1 MIDGRCADPGQSGAV
16 DLPDGEPD
24 CGPWR
29 AVAVADL
36 FAALGL
42 PRVLAVDGRSGS
54 GKSTLVARLAATVP
68 GTAVVHTDDV
78 AWHHDFFDWADLLL
92 EGVLAPWRAGR
103 DVAYRPPPWDARG
116 RPGAITVPSGAPLL
130 VVEGVGAGRQA
141 FAPFLDALIWVQTD
155 RALATRRGLE
165 RDGGDVA
172 FWDEWEARERP
183 FLAADR
189 PWERADLVVS
199 GQDVRHDLVEVGRG
213 VPDLPA
219 ELRRLQR

>member
-1 MIDGRCADPGQSGAV
+1 V

-29 AVAVADL
+29 AVAVAEL
-36 FAALGL
+36 YAALGL

-54 GKSTLVARLAATVP
+54 GKSTLVDRLAATVP
-68 GTAVVHTDDV
+68 GVAVVHTDDV
-78 AWHHDFFDWADLLL
+78 AWHHDFFDWADLLVD
-92 EGVLAPWRAGR
+92 GVLVPWRAGR

-130 VVEGVGAGRQA
+130 VVEGVGAGRRA
-141 FAPFLDALIWVQTD
+141 FAPYLDALVWVQTD
-155 RALATRRGLE
+155 RAVATRRGLQ
-165 RDGGDVA
+165 RDGGDVT

-189 PWERADLVVS
+189 PWARADLVVN
-199 GQDVRHDLVEVGRG
+199 GQDVRNELVEVGRG
-213 VPDLPA
+213 VPGLPA
-219 ELRRLQR
+219 ELRRLER

>member
-1 MIDGRCADPGQSGAV
+1 M

-29 AVAVADL
+29 AVAVTEL
-36 FAALGL
+36 YAALGR

-68 GTAVVHTDDV
+68 STAVVHTDDV

-92 EGVLAPWRAGR
+92 DGVLVPWRAGR
-103 DVAYRPPPWDARG
+103 DVAYRPPPWEVRS

-130 VVEGVGAGRQA
+130 VVEGVGAGRRA
-141 FAPFLDALIWVQTD
+141 FAPYLDALVWVQTD
-155 RALATRRGLE
+155 RAVATRRGLE
-165 RDGGDVA
+165 RDGRDVA

-189 PWERADLVVS
+189 PWARADLVVN
-199 GQDVRHDLVEVGRG
+199 GQDVRNELVEVGRG
-213 VPDLPA
+213 VPGLPA
-219 ELRRLQR
+219 ELRRLER

>member
-1 MIDGRCADPGQSGAV
+1 M

-29 AVAVADL
+29 AVPIADL
-36 FAALGL
+36 VPALGR

-54 GKSTLVARLAATVP
+54 GKTTLVERVVATVP
-68 GTAVVHTDDV
+68 GAAVVHTDDV
-78 AWHHDFFDWADLLL
+78 AWYHDFFDWADLLAD
-92 EGVLAPWRAGR
+92 GVLGPWRSGAAA
-103 DVAYRPPPWDARG
+103 AYRPPTWDARG
-116 RPGAITVPSGAPLL
+116 RPGAITVPSEAPML
-130 VVEGVGAGRQA
+130 VVEGVGAGRRA
-141 FAPFLDALIWVQTD
+141 LAPYIDALVWVQTD
-155 RALATRRGLE
+155 RSVATVRGLA

-199 GQDVRHDLVEVGRG
+199 GQDVRHDLVAVGCG

-219 ELRRLQR
+219 QLRGRER

>member
-1 MIDGRCADPGQSGAV
+1 M

-36 FAALGL
+36 YAALGR

-54 GKSTLVARLAATVP
+54 GKSTLVDRLAATVP
-68 GTAVVHTDDV
+68 GVAVVHTDDV
-78 AWHHDFFDWADLLL
+78 AWHHDFFDWADLLVD
-92 EGVLAPWRAGR
+92 GVLVPWRAGR

-130 VVEGVGAGRQA
+130 VVEGVGAGRRA
-141 FAPFLDALIWVQTD
+141 FAPYLDALVWVQTD
-155 RALATRRGLE
+155 RAVATRRGLQ
-165 RDGGDVA
+165 RDGGDVT

-189 PWERADLVVS
+189 PWARADLVVN
-199 GQDVRHDLVEVGRG
+199 GQDVRNELVEVGRG
-213 VPDLPA
+213 VPGLPA
-219 ELRRLQR
+219 ELRRLER

>member
-1 MIDGRCADPGQSGAV
+1 V

-29 AVAVADL
+29 AVAVTEL
-36 FAALGL
+36 HAALGR

-92 EGVLAPWRAGR
+92 DGVLVPWRAGR
-103 DVAYRPPPWDARG
+103 DVAYRPPPWEVRS

-130 VVEGVGAGRQA
+130 VVEGVGAGRRA
-141 FAPFLDALIWVQTD
+141 FAPYLDALVWVQTD
-155 RALATRRGLE
+155 RAVATRRGLE

-189 PWERADLVVS
+189 PWARADLVVN
-199 GQDVRHDLVEVGRG
+199 GQDVRNELVEVGRG
-213 VPDLPA
+213 VPGLPA
-219 ELRRLQR
+219 ELRRLER

>member
-1 MIDGRCADPGQSGAV
+1 V

-36 FAALGL
+36 YAALGL

-54 GKSTLVARLAATVP
+54 GKSTLVDRLAATVP
-68 GTAVVHTDDV
+68 GVAVVHTDDV
-78 AWHHDFFDWADLLL
+78 AWHHDFFDWADLLVD
-92 EGVLAPWRAGR
+92 GVLVPWRAGR

-130 VVEGVGAGRQA
+130 VVEGVGAGRRA
-141 FAPFLDALIWVQTD
+141 FAPYLDALVWVQTD
-155 RALATRRGLE
+155 RAVATRRGLQ
-165 RDGGDVA
+165 RDGGDVT

-189 PWERADLVVS
+189 PWAHADLVVN
-199 GQDVRHDLVEVGRG
+199 GQDVRNELVEVGRG
-213 VPDLPA
+213 VPGLPA
-219 ELRRLQR
+219 ELRRLER

>member
-1 MIDGRCADPGQSGAV
+1 M

-29 AVAVADL
+29 AVAVTEL
-36 FAALGL
+36 HAALGR

-92 EGVLAPWRAGR
+92 DGVLVPWRAGR
-103 DVAYRPPPWDARG
+103 DVAYRPPAWDARG
-116 RPGAITVPSGAPLL
+116 RGGAITVPAAAPLL
-130 VVEGVGAGRQA
+130 VVEGVGAGRRP
-141 FAPFLDALIWVQTD
+141 FAPHLDALIWVQTD

-183 FLAADR
+183 FLAADQ
-189 PWERADLVVS
+189 PWARADLVVS

>member
-1 MIDGRCADPGQSGAV
+1 V

-36 FAALGL
+36 YAALGL

-54 GKSTLVARLAATVP
+54 GKSTLVDRLAATVP
-68 GTAVVHTDDV
+68 GVAVVHTDDV
-78 AWHHDFFDWADLLL
+78 AWHHDFFDWADLLVD
-92 EGVLAPWRAGR
+92 GVLVPWRAGR

-116 RPGAITVPSGAPLL
+116 RPGTITVPSGAPLL
-130 VVEGVGAGRQA
+130 VVEGVGAGRRA
-141 FAPFLDALIWVQTD
+141 FAPYLDALVWVQTD
-155 RALATRRGLE
+155 RAVATRRGLQ
-165 RDGGDVA
+165 RDGGDVT

-189 PWERADLVVS
+189 PWARADLVVN
-199 GQDVRHDLVEVGRG
+199 GQDVRNELVEVGRG
-213 VPDLPA
+213 VPGLPA
-219 ELRRLQR
+219 ELRRLER